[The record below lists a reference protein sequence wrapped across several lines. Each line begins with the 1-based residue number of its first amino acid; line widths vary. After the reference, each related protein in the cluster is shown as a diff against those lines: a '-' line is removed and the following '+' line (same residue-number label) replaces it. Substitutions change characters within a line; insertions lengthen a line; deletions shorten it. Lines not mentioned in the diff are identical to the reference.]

1 MPQRGATL
9 KSAKRREATII
20 AAQKNNAL
28 FKSVNELAGLSAFLL
43 YLADAGNDRLT
54 INQAAFFL
62 IAAASDARG
71 VPLTMGEI
79 MERGEGVL
87 TQSLK
92 TTYKVLLEPT
102 PHYKNIGLGWL
113 TREPDPDDERRKYL
127 RLTPLGYDVAQAA
140 ILASGLG
147 SKKGD

>member
-1 MPQRGATL
+1 MQSKKKTD
-9 KSAKRREATII
+9 
-20 AAQKNNAL
+20 AL
-28 FKSVNELAGLSAFLL
+28 FKSVGELANLSAFLL
-43 YLADAGNDRLT
+43 YLAEAGNDRLT

-62 IAAASDARG
+62 IAAAADARG

-92 TTYKVLLEPT
+92 TTYKVLLEPKKGS
-102 PHYKNIGLGWL
+102 PSAVNWL

-127 RLTPLGYDVAQAA
+127 KLTPQGRKVASAA
-140 ILASGLG
+140 LLAAGRA
-147 SKKGD
+147 